1 MSETKVLTT
10 DQLPQVLGELRAGD
24 RVLLSGTIYTAR
36 DAAHKR
42 IFQLLDEGK
51 PLPFEL
57 KGAVIYYAGP
67 TPGQQGMA
75 VGACGPTT
83 AGRMDGFAPRLLD
96 LGLTAMIGKGE
107 RSQNV
112 VDAIVRNG
120 ACYFAAVGGA
130 GALIAKCIK
139 TAQVIAF
146 DELGCE
152 SVKRQEVE
160 NLPLTVAGDIPGTA
174 PVSSTSLPIP
184 TTPPRYRSVH
194 PRSAAHPTP

>member
-1 MSETKVLTT
+1 MSAPRRLDTR
-10 DQLPQVLGELRAGD
+10 QLSQLVGTLKMGE

-36 DAAHKR
+36 DATHKR
-42 IFQLLDEGK
+42 IIQLLDDGE

-57 KGAVIYYAGP
+57 NGAVIYYAGP

-83 AGRMDGFAPRLLD
+83 AGRMDAFAPRLLD

-107 RSQNV
+107 RSQPV

-130 GALIAKCIK
+130 GALIAKCIQ

-146 DELGCE
+146 DDLGCE
-152 SVKRQEVE
+152 SVKRMQVVDF
-160 NLPLTVAGDIPGTA
+160 PLTVAIDSRGNDLFREGRA
-174 PVSSTSLPIP
+174 A
-184 TTPPRYRSVH
+184 YR
-194 PRSAAHPTP
+194 RA

>member
-1 MSETKVLTT
+1 MSALSINTEKLAAH
-10 DQLPQVLGELRAGD
+10 LPDLRVGD

-42 IFQLLDEGK
+42 LFELLDQGR

-83 AGRMDGFAPRLLD
+83 AGRMDGFAPRLLE
-96 LGLTAMIGKGE
+96 LGLSAMIGKGE
-107 RSQNV
+107 RSQPV
-112 VDAIVRNG
+112 IDAIVRNG

-130 GALIAKCIK
+130 GALIARCIE
-139 TAQVIAF
+139 TAEVIAF
-146 DELGCE
+146 DDLGCE
-152 SVKRQEVE
+152 SVKRMTVRD
-160 NLPLTVAGDIPGTA
+160 LPLTVAIDSQGNDLFRQGREEYKRA
-174 PVSSTSLPIP
+174 
-184 TTPPRYRSVH
+184 
-194 PRSAAHPTP
+194 

>member
-1 MSETKVLTT
+1 MSGLSLHTAGLAGR
-10 DQLPQVLGELRAGD
+10 LPALKAGD

-42 IFQLLDEGK
+42 LFALLDAGK
-51 PLPFEL
+51 SLPFEL
-57 KGAVIYYAGP
+57 KGAVVYYAGP

-107 RSQNV
+107 RSQTV
-112 VDAIVRNG
+112 VEAIIRNG

-130 GALIAKCIK
+130 GALIARCIE
-139 TAQVIAF
+139 TAEVIAF
-146 DELGCE
+146 DDLGCE
-152 SVKRQEVE
+152 SIKRMTVKD
-160 NLPLTVAGDIPGTA
+160 LPLTVAID
-174 PVSSTSLPIP
+174 
-184 TTPPRYRSVH
+184 
-194 PRSAAHPTP
+194 SAGNDLFKQGREEYKRA